1 MKIWPQLEAN
11 NWFIKMKIISRIN
24 SEFERRKAINPR
36 YSLRA
41 YAKSLNLDVSVLS
54 RILANKSPISPKILS
69 KIAVPLSIT
78 PEEFKKIEDEILQ
91 NKKSRRAA
99 PNPENSAIQQ
109 LQSEEFKIIQDW
121 YNYVIL
127 ELTNIK
133 DFEPSAEWISKKIS
147 ISEVDAQMALER
159 LVKLNL
165 LVQTDDGA
173 FAAAGNFTTGI
184 QENFTTV
191 AMKLRQKQVLER
203 ASNAIDLV
211 DFKERDQSAVT
222 IAMDTALI
230 PEVKDKIKKFRRS
243 LANYIYKRSKTKN
256 RVYEISISLFPWDN
270 EEL

>member
-1 MKIWPQLEAN
+1 MAPSGHK
-11 NWFIKMKIISRIN
+11 WFIKMKIISRIN
-24 SEFERRKAINPR
+24 SEFDRRKAINPR

-54 RILANKSPISPKILS
+54 RILANKSPISPKILT
-69 KIAVPLSIT
+69 KIAIPLSIT

-91 NKKSRRAA
+91 SKKSRRAA

-109 LQSEEFKIIQDW
+109 LQAEEFKIIQDW

-127 ELTNIK
+127 ELTNIS
-133 DFEPSAEWISKKIS
+133 DFEPSAEWISKKLS
-147 ISEVDAQMALER
+147 ISEADAQLALER

-165 LVQTDDGA
+165 LIQTDDGL
-173 FAAAGNFTTGI
+173 FAASGNFTTGI
-184 QENFTTV
+184 QDNFTTI
-191 AMKLRQKQVLER
+191 AMKMRQKQVLQR
-203 ASNAIDLV
+203 AHDAIDLI
-211 DFKERDQSAVT
+211 DFKDRDQSAVT
-222 IAMDTALI
+222 IAMDTTLI

-243 LANYIYKRSKTKN
+243 LANFIYKKSKNKN

>member
-1 MKIWPQLEAN
+1 
-11 NWFIKMKIISRIN
+11 MKIISKIN
-24 SEFERRKAINPR
+24 SEFDRRKAINPR

-54 RILANKSPISPKILS
+54 RILANKSPISPKILT
-69 KIAVPLSIT
+69 KIAVPLAIT
-78 PEEFKKIEDEILQ
+78 PEEFRKIEDEILQ
-91 NKKSRRAA
+91 SKKSRRAA
-99 PNPENSAIQQ
+99 PHAETSAIQQ
-109 LQSEEFKIIQDW
+109 LQVEEFKIIQDW

-133 DFEPSAEWISKKIS
+133 DFEPSAEWISKKLS
-147 ISEVDAQMALER
+147 ISEAEAQLALER

-165 LVQTDDGA
+165 LVQTDDGQ
-173 FAAAGNFTTGI
+173 FTASGSFTSGI

-191 AMKLRQKQVLER
+191 AMRMRQKQVLQR
-203 ASNAIDLV
+203 ASDAIDLIE
-211 DFKERDQSAVT
+211 FSERDQSAVT

-243 LANYIYKRSKTKN
+243 LANYIFKKSKNKN